1 MAVNLKYP
9 ENIIGVPG
17 VSLGVAST
25 GEKDKDDLVIVR
37 LEEGS
42 SVAGVYTNS
51 AFAAPPVLLA
61 KARQSSCR
69 AWIINSGNANA
80 ATGEPGMKDAEEIC
94 ANVARLLSIEEE
106 SVMPFSTGVIGER
119 LPLQLIKDAT
129 ERAVIDMSGN
139 KWLQAAEAI
148 MTTDTVPKLV
158 EKQFSL
164 GNNTFVIGGMAKGS
178 GMIRPDMATMLSFIA
193 CNIRMNESL
202 LPSLVKHVADAS
214 FNRITVDGDTSTNDA
229 SVIAF
234 TGNSD
239 LPVIEKAS
247 QYEYAI
253 VRDALVEVAQELAQ
267 AIVRDGEGATK
278 FVAVKISGG
287 TTERECL
294 EVAYSIAESPLV
306 KTAIFAEDA
315 NWGRFC
321 MAIGKAGV
329 RHLDTDKITLWLDD
343 LVVAERGRISTEYSE
358 EKGAA
363 VLAQEEFSVRV
374 DLGRGEANA
383 TIWTTDLSHEY
394 IRINAEY
401 RS

>member
-1 MAVNLKYP
+1 MPYP
-9 ENIIGVPG
+9 EAINSVPG
-17 VSLGVAST
+17 VLIGVAAT
-25 GEKDKDDLVIVR
+25 GKKDKNDLVIVKF
-37 LEEGS
+37 EEGAHI
-42 SVAGVYTNS
+42 AGVFTNS
-51 AFAAPPVLLA
+51 AFAAPPVIIA
-61 KARQSSCR
+61 KSRQNTCKS
-69 AWIINSGNANA
+69 WIINSGNANA
-80 ATGEPGMKDAEEIC
+80 ATGLPGIRDAEDIC
-94 ANVARLLSIEEE
+94 ANVSRLLSIEED

-129 ERAVIDMSGN
+129 ERAVSDMSGN
-139 KWLQAAEAI
+139 KWLEAAEAI

-158 EKQFSL
+158 DKRVSL
-164 GNNTFVIGGMAKGS
+164 GNKTIVINGMAKGS

-193 CNIRMNESL
+193 CSIRINEDL

-229 SVIAF
+229 FVLAC
-234 TGNSD
+234 TGKSGS
-239 LPVIEKAS
+239 PSIENAT
-247 QYEYAI
+247 QDEYTI
-253 VRDALVEVAQELAQ
+253 VRKALVEVAQDLAQ

-278 FVAVKISGG
+278 FVSVQITGG
-287 TTERECL
+287 RTERECL
-294 EVAYSIAESPLV
+294 QVAYSIAESPLV

-329 RHLDTDKITLWLDD
+329 PDLDTGMITLWLDD
-343 LVVAERGRISTEYSE
+343 LVVAEGGCISTEYSE

-363 VLAQEEFSVRV
+363 VLAQDEFSVKV
-374 DLGRGEANA
+374 NLGRGEGKA

>member
-1 MAVNLKYP
+1 MSVNLKYP
-9 ENIIGVPG
+9 GAIVGVPG
-17 VSLGVAST
+17 VSLGIAAT
-25 GEKDKDDLVIVR
+25 GEKNKDDLVIVKF
-37 LEEGS
+37 EEGS
-42 SVAGVYTNS
+42 RVAAVFTSS
-51 AFAAPPVLLA
+51 AFAAPPVILA
-61 KARQSSCR
+61 KARQNSCR

-94 ANVARLLSIEEE
+94 KNLAKLLSIEEG

-129 ERAVIDMSGN
+129 ERAVLDMSGN

-164 GNNTFVIGGMAKGS
+164 GNDTIFIGGMAKGS

-193 CNIRMNESL
+193 CNIKISEVL

-229 SVIAF
+229 FVLAC
-234 TGNSD
+234 TGNVDS
-239 LPVIEKAS
+239 LVIENAA
-247 QYEYAI
+247 QYEYKI
-253 VRDALVEVAQELAQ
+253 VRNALIEVAQELAQ

-278 FVAVKISGG
+278 FVSVKISGG
-287 TTERECL
+287 RTEQECL
-294 EVAYSIAESPLV
+294 KVAYSIAESPLV

-329 RHLDTDKITLWLDD
+329 HHLDTDKITLWLDD

-363 VLAQEEFSVRV
+363 VLAQEEFSVGV
-374 DLGRGEANA
+374 DLGRGSASA

>member
-17 VSLGVAST
+17 VSLGVAAT

-42 SVAGVYTNS
+42 SVAGVFTNS
-51 AFAAPPVLLA
+51 AFAAPPVMLA
-61 KARQSSCR
+61 KARQNSCR

-94 ANVARLLSIEEE
+94 ANLARLLSVEGE

-129 ERAVIDMSGN
+129 ERAVMDMSGN

-158 EKQFSL
+158 EKRFSL
-164 GNNTFVIGGMAKGS
+164 GNNTIVIGGMAKGS

-193 CNIRMNESL
+193 CNVRLNESL

-229 SVIAF
+229 FVLAI

-247 QYEYAI
+247 EYEYTI
-253 VRDALVEVAQELAQ
+253 IRDALVEVAQELAQ
-267 AIVRDGEGATK
+267 AIIRDGEGATK

-321 MAIGKAGV
+321 MAIGKARV

-363 VLAQEEFSVRV
+363 VLAQDEFSVRV

>member
-1 MAVNLKYP
+1 MAVNLSYP
-9 ENIIGVPG
+9 EDLNGVPG
-17 VSLGVAST
+17 VLIGVAAT
-25 GEKDKDDLVIVR
+25 GKKDKDDLVIVKF
-37 LEEGS
+37 EEGARI
-42 SVAGVYTNS
+42 AGVFTSS
-51 AFAAPPVLLA
+51 AFAAPPVIIA
-61 KARQSSCR
+61 KARQNNCK

-80 ATGEPGMKDAEEIC
+80 ATGAPGVRDAEEIC
-94 ANVARLLSIEEE
+94 ANLARMLSIEED

-129 ERAVIDMSGN
+129 ERAVSDMSGN

-158 EKQFSL
+158 EKRFSL
-164 GNNTFVIGGMAKGS
+164 GNKTIVISGMAKGS
-178 GMIRPDMATMLSFIA
+178 GMMRPDMATMLSFIA
-193 CNIRMNESL
+193 CSIRINEDL

-229 SVIAF
+229 FVLAC
-234 TGNSD
+234 TGKSGS
-239 LPVIEKAS
+239 PSIENAT
-247 QYEYAI
+247 QDEYTI
-253 VRDALVEVAQELAQ
+253 VRQALIEVAQDLAQ

-278 FVAVKISGG
+278 FVSVQITGG
-287 TTERECL
+287 RTERECL
-294 EVAYSIAESPLV
+294 KVAYSIAESPLV

-329 RHLDTDKITLWLDD
+329 PNLDTDKITLWLDD
-343 LVVAERGRISTEYSE
+343 LVVAKGGCISREYSE

-363 VLAQEEFSVRV
+363 VLAQDEFSVKV
-374 DLGRGEANA
+374 NLGRGKGKA

>member
-17 VSLGVAST
+17 VSLGVAAT

-37 LEEGS
+37 FEEGS
-42 SVAGVYTNS
+42 SVAGVFTNS
-51 AFAAPPVLLA
+51 AFAAPPVILA
-61 KARQSSCR
+61 KARQNSCR

-80 ATGEPGMKDAEEIC
+80 ATGEPGMRDAEEIC
-94 ANVARLLSIEEE
+94 ANLARLLSVEGK

-129 ERAVIDMSGN
+129 ERAVMDLSGN

-158 EKQFSL
+158 EKRFSL
-164 GNNTFVIGGMAKGS
+164 GNNTIVIGGMAKGS

-193 CNIRMNESL
+193 CNVRINASL

-229 SVIAF
+229 FVLAS

-239 LPVIEKAS
+239 SPVIENVS
-247 QYEYAI
+247 QYEYTI
-253 VRDALVEVAQELAQ
+253 VRKALVEVAQELAQ

-294 EVAYSIAESPLV
+294 KVAYSIAESPLV

-329 RHLDTDKITLWLDD
+329 RHLDVDKITLWLDD
-343 LVVAERGRISTEYSE
+343 LLVAERGRISIEYSE
-358 EKGAA
+358 QKGAA

-374 DLGRGEANA
+374 HLGRGEANA

>member
-1 MAVNLKYP
+1 MAVNLSYP
-9 ENIIGVPG
+9 EDLNGVPG
-17 VSLGVAST
+17 VLIGVAAT
-25 GEKDKDDLVIVR
+25 GKKDKDDLVIVR
-37 LEEGS
+37 LEDGS
-42 SVAGVYTNS
+42 SVAGVFTNS
-51 AFAAPPVLLA
+51 AFAAPPVILA
-61 KARQSSCR
+61 KARQNSCR

-94 ANVARLLSIEEE
+94 ANLARLLSIEED

-129 ERAVIDMSGN
+129 ERAVSDMSGN
-139 KWLQAAEAI
+139 KWLEAAEAI

-158 EKQFSL
+158 DKRFSL
-164 GNNTFVIGGMAKGS
+164 GNKTIVISGMAKGS

-193 CNIRMNESL
+193 CNISISDYL
-202 LPSLVKHVADAS
+202 LSSLVKHVADAS

-229 SVIAF
+229 FVLAC
-234 TGNSD
+234 TGASD
-239 LPVIEKAS
+239 SAVIENTS
-247 QYEYAI
+247 QYEYTI
-253 VRDALVEVAQELAQ
+253 VRDALVEVAQKLAQ

-278 FVAVKISGG
+278 FVSVQITGG
-287 TTERECL
+287 RTERECL
-294 EVAYSIAESPLV
+294 QVAYSIAESPLV

-329 RHLDTDKITLWLDD
+329 RDLDTDNITLWLDD
-343 LVVAERGRISTEYSE
+343 LVVAEGGCISTEYSE

-363 VLAQEEFSVRV
+363 VLAHDEFSVRFN
-374 DLGRGEANA
+374 LGRGEANA

>member
-1 MAVNLKYP
+1 MAVNLPYP
-9 ENIIGVPG
+9 EAINSVPG
-17 VSLGVAST
+17 VLIGVAAT
-25 GEKDKDDLVIVR
+25 GEKDKDDLVIVKF
-37 LEEGS
+37 EEGARI
-42 SVAGVYTNS
+42 AGVFTNS
-51 AFAAPPVLLA
+51 AFAAPPVIIA
-61 KARQSSCR
+61 KSRQNTCK

-80 ATGEPGMKDAEEIC
+80 ATGAPGIRDAEDIC
-94 ANVARLLSIEEE
+94 ANVSRLLSIEED

-129 ERAVIDMSGN
+129 ERAVSDMSGN
-139 KWLQAAEAI
+139 KWLEAAEAI

-158 EKQFSL
+158 DKRFSL
-164 GNNTFVIGGMAKGS
+164 GNKTIVINGMAKGS

-193 CNIRMNESL
+193 CSIRINEDL

-229 SVIAF
+229 FVLAC
-234 TGNSD
+234 TGKSGS
-239 LPVIEKAS
+239 PSIENAT
-247 QYEYAI
+247 QDEYTI
-253 VRDALVEVAQELAQ
+253 VRQALIEVAQDLAQ

-278 FVAVKISGG
+278 FVSVQITGG
-287 TTERECL
+287 RTERECL
-294 EVAYSIAESPLV
+294 QVAYSIAESPLV

-329 RHLDTDKITLWLDD
+329 PDLDTDKITLWLDD
-343 LVVAERGRISTEYSE
+343 LVVAEGGCISTEYSE

-363 VLAQEEFSVRV
+363 VLAQDEFSVTV
-374 DLGRGEANA
+374 DLGRGEGKA
-383 TIWTTDLSHEY
+383 TIWTADLSHEY